1 MYETVSTTVID
12 LTPYLLRSARE
23 RARDALY
30 TVLALW
36 TQYLAIGVLGLYGLL
51 RLLLYPEIPAG
62 CYTGPLALL
71 WAASFFLLL
80 TSYVSDLVLWRE
92 EE

>member
-1 MYETVSTTVID
+1 MYRAVPTTVID

-36 TQYLAIGVLGLYGLL
+36 TQYLAIGMLGLYAVL
-51 RLLLYPEIPAG
+51 RLLLRPHVAIG
-62 CYTGPLALL
+62 CYTGPLAIL
-71 WAASFFLLL
+71 WAVSFLLLL

-92 EE
+92 EG

>member
-1 MYETVSTTVID
+1 MYQYETASCQVVD
-12 LTPYLLRSARE
+12 LTPYLRRN
-23 RARDALY
+23 RRRDVLY

-36 TQYLAIGVLGLYGLL
+36 TQYLSLGVLVLYGAL
-51 RLLLYPEIPAG
+51 RLLLCPHIPLG
-62 CYTGPLALL
+62 SYTGPLAVL
-71 WAASFFLLL
+71 WAVSFVLLL